1 MESYIT
7 VGFASTLLLESLA
20 LGTKVVSIDPSLS
33 SKYFHYDEFIKYRYD
48 KYNSFE
54 KYLLKLIDFKNNHQL
69 QYTNNSFAMNV
80 SINALP
86 QSILRKSIFEHLK

>member
-1 MESYIT
+1 MREIKCYIKSMLNPRG
-7 VGFASTLLLESLA
+7 VAGLLRHILNH
-20 LGTKVVSIDPSLS
+20 I
-33 SKYFHYDEFIKYRYD
+33 SKRFIKYRYD

-86 QSILRKSIFEHLK
+86 QSILRKSIFEYLK

>member
-1 MESYIT
+1 MIN
-7 VGFASTLLLESLA
+7 
-20 LGTKVVSIDPSLS
+20 IILS
-33 SKYFHYDEFIKYRYD
+33 KIFT
-48 KYNSFE
+48 
-54 KYLLKLIDFKNNHQL
+54 KLIDFKNNHQL

>member
-1 MESYIT
+1 MNT
-7 VGFASTLLLESLA
+7 
-20 LGTKVVSIDPSLS
+20 
-33 SKYFHYDEFIKYRYD
+33 D
-48 KYNSFE
+48 KIQ